1 MTCEKCFGTWCTYG
15 LTHGSIGKGLPATA
29 HSMSAQN
36 IILVL
41 DLLGVLAFALDGAL
55 TGIRAARVDIV
66 GVMVLAMATSLGGG
80 IIRDVLLGETPATFQ
95 DWRYLLTAVT
105 GGLLAFF
112 LNQWLNHLNKPI
124 LVSDAAGLSLFTVI
138 GATKALE
145 HGFGPLQA
153 ILLGTITGVGGGTI
167 RDVLL
172 NRVPTVL
179 SANSRLYAI
188 PALLGA
194 AVVVLGDVF
203 GPGPAWVAVIGAL
216 LCFVVRILS
225 LRYRWNAPSPP
236 GAPSP

>member
-1 MTCEKCFGTWCTYG
+1 
-15 LTHGSIGKGLPATA
+15 
-29 HSMSAQN
+29 MSAQN

-41 DLLGVLAFALDGAL
+41 DLLGVFAFALDGAL

-80 IIRDVLLGETPATFQ
+80 IIRDVLLGQTPATFQ
-95 DWRYLLTAVT
+95 DWRYLVTAVL
-105 GGLLAFF
+105 GGTLAFF
-112 LNQWLNHLNKPI
+112 LNQWLDQLTKPI
-124 LVSDAAGLSLFTVI
+124 LLFDAAGLSLFTVI

-145 HGFGPLQA
+145 HEFGPLQA

-172 NRVPTVL
+172 DRVPTVL

-194 AVVVLGDVF
+194 AVVVVGHIF

-216 LCFVVRILS
+216 LCFTVRVLS
-225 LRYRWNAPSPP
+225 LRYRWNAPIPP